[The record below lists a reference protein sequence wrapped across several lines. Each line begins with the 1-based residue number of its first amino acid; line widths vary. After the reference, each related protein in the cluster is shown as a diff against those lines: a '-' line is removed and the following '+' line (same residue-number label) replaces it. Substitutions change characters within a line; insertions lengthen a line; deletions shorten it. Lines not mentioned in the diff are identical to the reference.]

1 MELVGFSDVVF
12 DLQSDGFDFV
22 VVRLCG
28 FAVVVD
34 GLPQPVVEVTLELVD
49 SVGLLPF
56 ERFRIGLDD
65 PLLVLLLL
73 ELELLL
79 SLQVQDLLVEL
90 PQHLND
96 FVDSLLDGQDL
107 VTRLD
112 QVGQA
117 HVACALLRRLVHV
130 ENLVG
135 WMQMAR
141 VTHVGIYHILSAQ
154 RAKRRVVLF
163 ENLSDICR
171 SNVKIVFYQQILA
184 TCAKNQA
191 IRLDRHKSLTSRV
204 L

>member
-34 GLPQPVVEVTLELVD
+34 GLPQPVVKVTLELVD

-117 HVACALLRRLVHV
+117 HVACALLRRLVQIMDFIV
-130 ENLVG
+130 CVIR
-135 WMQMAR
+135 AR
-141 VTHVGIYHILSAQ
+141 IKNQRPILFFLILSLNRFILLLLWSIVKGIGEVQ
-154 RAKRRVVLF
+154 IT
-163 ENLSDICR
+163 SDSWPVSIG
-171 SNVKIVFYQQILA
+171 S
-184 TCAKNQA
+184 
-191 IRLDRHKSLTSRV
+191 
-204 L
+204 